1 METAGNPT
9 RSCTTLDCYA
19 RAGCFVCIS
28 RLHTKGVRGID
39 WCVVSLLYKAGL
51 FCQMRGPNDSSFSV
65 MKRLY
70 FYDQMRGCVSHSC
83 CIHNSS

>member
-19 RAGCFVCIS
+19 QAGCFVCIS

-39 WCVVSLLYKAGL
+39 WCVVSLLYRQVCFAK
-51 FCQMRGPNDSSFSV
+51 
-65 MKRLY
+65 
-70 FYDQMRGCVSHSC
+70 
-83 CIHNSS
+83 